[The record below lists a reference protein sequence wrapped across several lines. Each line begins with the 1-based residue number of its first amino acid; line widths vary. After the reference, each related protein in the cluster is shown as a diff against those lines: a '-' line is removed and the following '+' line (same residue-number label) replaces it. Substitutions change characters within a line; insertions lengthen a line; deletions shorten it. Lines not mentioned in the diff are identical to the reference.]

1 MGLISLPTTTL
12 PTYYILPTF
21 YLISTY
27 NFHWGMDALTEVGVN
42 VDDPKNVLV
51 PDLLRRFRED
61 VLRSTR
67 NDLFES
73 AKASGLVHPK
83 DILVK
88 RIKRAIGPSL
98 AEKYAADIFE
108 LCYALRN
115 KSLIPRLKN
124 KNTPETC
131 SLYVR
136 IRFLK
141 LDELCETSLSALY

>member
-1 MGLISLPTTTL
+1 
-12 PTYYILPTF
+12 
-21 YLISTY
+21 
-27 NFHWGMDALTEVGVN
+27 MDALTEVGVN

-51 PDLLRRFRED
+51 PDLLRRFSED

-108 LCYALRN
+108 LCYLFQSRNRLLLRRASAALL
-115 KSLIPRLKN
+115 SPRMRRSHRT
-124 KNTPETC
+124 TPLRLPARAICLLLFPTGRLSPC
-131 SLYVR
+131 ARPL
-136 IRFLK
+136 
-141 LDELCETSLSALY
+141 ELPASQTTQS

>member
-1 MGLISLPTTTL
+1 MCWLTLGAHAQRGLVSVLVLGRSVRTRSRGLFFALGLISLPTTTL

-51 PDLLRRFRED
+51 PDLLRRFPED

-73 AKASGLVHPK
+73 AKASDFHHFVHCHTPIM
-83 DILVK
+83 DPDCVIN
-88 RIKRAIGPSL
+88 SL
-98 AEKYAADIFE
+98 TCGSTDIF
-108 LCYALRN
+108 LYA
-115 KSLIPRLKN
+115 KYFIQ
-124 KNTPETC
+124 
-131 SLYVR
+131 
-136 IRFLK
+136 
-141 LDELCETSLSALY
+141 